1 MFEKTFFL
9 DENFFDE
16 VKKCLIELYPKKWRF
31 QVFATGERK
40 IDKHIK
46 RQFKRVSLRKIVI
59 SHCKG
64 PDYMILLFYF
74 DGFCDCD
81 TVINTS
87 RSNPGQK
94 NK

>member
-31 QVFATGERK
+31 QVFTTGERK

-46 RQFKRVSLRKIVI
+46 RQFKRVS
-59 SHCKG
+59 
-64 PDYMILLFYF
+64 
-74 DGFCDCD
+74 
-81 TVINTS
+81 
-87 RSNPGQK
+87 
-94 NK
+94 

>member
-1 MFEKTFFL
+1 MELIILQLQETPKKVLILICYDCHRMFEKTFFL

-46 RQFKRVSLRKIVI
+46 RQFKRVS
-59 SHCKG
+59 
-64 PDYMILLFYF
+64 
-74 DGFCDCD
+74 
-81 TVINTS
+81 
-87 RSNPGQK
+87 
-94 NK
+94 